1 MKKKLCLVLLI
12 AFLSWFGPR
21 SLSAQALSDSVQLSL
36 LTIAPTNVIYN
47 EFGHT
52 ALRIYDPVNQVDL
65 CYNYGVYDFEA
76 PNFVMKFVRGKLP
89 YMMSVVR
96 TKDEFAPYIRQQRG
110 VVEQVFNL
118 SPDEIRAIAA
128 FLRENYRPENRYY
141 MYDFIFDNCATR
153 IRDLLEDVLDTRFGL
168 ADPRFRTYKTFR
180 QMLDEQISNRPWY
193 RFGFDFILGSPVDRS
208 AEFREE
214 MFLPIYL
221 ADNLD
226 ELTHQG
232 RDLLGPPSVIIEH
245 GIVPTQPT
253 PFTPMRCFGAIFILA
268 LVLTVWNKPKAKKVF
283 DSIFYGLLTFCG
295 FFLIFMR
302 FGTDHF
308 VTWNNWNLL
317 WANPLY
323 LFCLIHLFYPKT
335 WMRAIKWLLLALSV
349 NILVLYNSHLQT
361 FSPVLLPIIG
371 IILIRLTD
379 GLDLFRFFKPKKK
392 QDIKPASEAGG

>member
-1 MKKKLCLVLLI
+1 MKKIFFSVLL
-12 AFLSWFGPR
+12 FSFTLCCGR
-21 SLSAQALSDSVQLSL
+21 TNLQAQVLSDSVRLSL

-110 VVEQVFNL
+110 VIEQVFNL
-118 SPDEIRAIAA
+118 TPNEVRAVAA

-168 ADPRFRTYKTFR
+168 TDPRFRNYITFR
-180 QMLDEQISNRPWY
+180 KMLDDQITNRPWY
-193 RFGFDFILGSPVDRS
+193 RFGFDFILGSPVDRR

-214 MFLPIYL
+214 MFLPAYL

-226 ELTHQG
+226 ELSYQG
-232 RDLLGPPSVIIEH
+232 EDLLGPPSIIIEN
-245 GIVPTQPT
+245 GIVPVKPT
-253 PFTPMRCFGAIFILA
+253 PFTPMRFFGALFILA
-268 LVLTVWNKPKAKKVF
+268 LILTIWNKPKAKKAF
-283 DSIFYGLLTFCG
+283 DAVFYGLLTFCG
-295 FFLIFMR
+295 LFLIFMR
-302 FGTDHF
+302 YGTDHF

-323 LFCLIHLFYPKT
+323 LFCLINLFYPRT

-371 IILIRLTD
+371 IILLRLTD
-379 GLDLFRFFKPKKK
+379 GLGLFKFLNPKRKEEETST
-392 QDIKPASEAGG
+392 SEEEE